1 VFDIW
6 MVGIFG
12 LVGYSFLKLGCEPA
26 PLLLGFI
33 LGPMM
38 EENLRRALLLSR
50 GDWSVFVTRPLSA
63 TLLGLAVLMLIIV
76 LLPAVKSKREEAFVD
91 PD

>member
-1 VFDIW
+1 
-6 MVGIFG
+6 
-12 LVGYSFLKLGCEPA
+12 VGYLFVKLGVEPA

-50 GDWSVFVTRPLSA
+50 GDWSVFVTRGLSA
-63 TLLGLAVLMLIIV
+63 SLLAVAAIMLIVV
-76 LLPAVKSKREEAFVD
+76 LLPSVKSKREEAFVED
-91 PD
+91 